1 MIKHKIHGKIIV
13 LLLIALLTMNVAT
26 VAVSASPTD
35 ISGATVTWDAFY
47 SYTGKVLA
55 PSNIVVEL
63 GGIELIAGTDYTVT
77 VNGEDNGDGSYS
89 DIINVGTYEYAT
101 ITITGTGDYSG
112 VVDSV
117 QTVTVLGAIVGI
129 DSATVSDKTYDGKD
143 SATVTSI
150 KLYGMVNGE
159 ELKLGVDYS
168 VKATF
173 DDASIGEDRVV
184 FVTIN
189 LENTGLASNYIARTW
204 PFYITTASI
213 TAIPPT
219 ATPTPTP
226 TVTAIVTPTPTAEP
240 TVTPTPTPIEPI
252 CIYPTSSPTP
262 IPIEGTA
269 VIPTPTLTPTA
280 MPAVG
285 KGQGSVATPAPRRA
299 EAATGDMTNIF
310 SLGAVM
316 LLAIGIIAITFNC
329 KKPRDN

>member
-1 MIKHKIHGKIIV
+1 MTMIKHKIHGKIIV

-35 ISGATVTWDAFY
+35 ISGATVAWDAFY

-89 DIINVGTYEYAT
+89 DIINVGIYEYAT

-173 DDASIGEDRVV
+173 DDASIGEGRVV

-226 TVTAIVTPTPTAEP
+226 TPTVTAIVTPTPTAEP
-240 TVTPTPTPIEPI
+240 TVTPTPTP
-252 CIYPTSSPTP
+252 T
-262 IPIEGTA
+262 
-269 VIPTPTLTPTA
+269 PTPTATPTVK
-280 MPAVG
+280 PTVG
-285 KGQGSVATPAPRRA
+285 KGQGHVATPVPRRA

-310 SLGAVM
+310 SLVAIM